1 MQNKMRIGLSLPFT
15 ILLLCVISSVNA
27 EKKIV
32 DIPSALMNRSFK
44 ACVITPSDYAS
55 GRRYSVIYLLH
66 GYSHNFASWS
76 KIVPLENYADTF
88 KLMFVCPDGDY
99 NSWYLDSPI
108 KNNSL
113 FASYISKEVVA
124 FIDANYHTIANAKAR
139 AIIGSSMGGHGAV
152 TLLAMH
158 LDVFYGAG
166 SISGIMDLTEFPNEW
181 GIAGVLGPYNRNRQT
196 WRQYSFVG
204 MAEKL
209 IGKYRAIILDC
220 GTSDFAL
227 AENRNAHELLQKLK
241 IPHEYIEHGGN
252 HTMSYAAGEIGLL
265 LSYFS
270 KILPPPSK

>member
-1 MQNKMRIGLSLPFT
+1 MKFPSRIIPALVFFLS
-15 ILLLCVISSVNA
+15 IVNA

-32 DIPSALMNRSFK
+32 DIPSAAMHRSFK

-55 GRRYSVIYLLH
+55 GNCYPVIYLLH

-76 KIVPLENYADTF
+76 KAVALENYADTF

-99 NSWYLDSPI
+99 NSWYLDSPV
-108 KNNSL
+108 KKNSL

-124 FIDANYHTIANAKAR
+124 FIDANYRTIADAKAR
-139 AIIGSSMGGHGAV
+139 AVIGSSMGGHGAL

-158 LDVFYGAG
+158 PDVFCGAG

-181 GIAGVLGPYNRNRQT
+181 GIAGVLGPYDRNQRI
-196 WRQYSFVG
+196 WRQYSFIG

-209 IGKYRAIILDC
+209 VGKNRAIILDC
-220 GTSDFAL
+220 GASDFAL
-227 AENRNAHELLQKLK
+227 AGNRNAHELLQKLK

-252 HTMSYAAGEIGLL
+252 HTMSYAASEIGLL
-265 LSYFS
+265 LRYFRGRLTS
-270 KILPPPSK
+270 PLK